1 MQVTLRSRGSGGD
14 EIVNTFHDG
23 DLSFNDDLATDDFFT
38 TPRSRFER
46 TGFRRP
52 KCLDDLM
59 DTSDETASLD
69 QGISQKI
76 KSVKHMDTVS
86 QKVSKT
92 AKKNGRVIADD
103 SAQKID
109 TSELNAKQVET
120 FKDDK
125 LFSRQGSGSY
135 EEHSTIKMGLTN
147 SSSSPSVPPK
157 KRHVVQYMQTFG
169 NERNDQDDFFK
180 GSTLASYVFSLHRRS
195 YFLGLAATNQNFFDL
210 SQLLQ
215 YSDTDRIML
224 PKRYIETEQH
234 DSATRETN
242 HLAAPTNPEILE
254 CVDVSDWLMLRAHD
268 AVSKPNE
275 VRGGPKD
282 ALIAFATQP
291 SGSLLYQE
299 AFLATYRSFVTSYEL
314 VQKLIKRY
322 SYMCA
327 GKERQSVKVANQTFS
342 MLARVVDELCA
353 VEQTRKLIRLI
364 AKFISRLISEDKL
377 KFAKILRNFTIFDF
391 RSVLIAKQ
399 MTYLDAELFHLI
411 EPAEMLWWAQEQNE
425 KKSPN
430 LCRFTEH
437 FNKVSYWVRTLVLES
452 NEQRTREKV
461 MMKFIK
467 IMKQL
472 RAMGNYNSYLAIL
485 SALDSGP
492 IQRLDWSK
500 QITDLL
506 KEHSVVMDSSHSFKN
521 YRTLLAESRP
531 PCLPY
536 IGLVLQDLTFVHIG
550 NSDYLQPEQCNG
562 KRNLLNYGK
571 RWQQF
576 AILDSIR
583 RFKSW
588 NYSIEKDD
596 KVIQFFNEFSNY
608 LSEDEI
614 WERSETIKPRQRKDK

>member
-1 MQVTLRSRGSGGD
+1 LHF
-14 EIVNTFHDG
+14 I
-23 DLSFNDDLATDDFFT
+23 L
-38 TPRSRFER
+38 
-46 TGFRRP
+46 
-52 KCLDDLM
+52 
-59 DTSDETASLD
+59 
-69 QGISQKI
+69 
-76 KSVKHMDTVS
+76 
-86 QKVSKT
+86 T
-92 AKKNGRVIADD
+92 AK
-103 SAQKID
+103 
-109 TSELNAKQVET
+109 NASNDCT
-120 FKDDK
+120 F
-125 LFSRQGSGSY
+125 LFQ
-135 EEHSTIKMGLTN
+135 
-147 SSSSPSVPPK
+147 
-157 KRHVVQYMQTFG
+157 
-169 NERNDQDDFFK
+169 
-180 GSTLASYVFSLHRRS
+180 
-195 YFLGLAATNQNFFDL
+195 
-210 SQLLQ
+210 
-215 YSDTDRIML
+215 
-224 PKRYIETEQH
+224 
-234 DSATRETN
+234 
-242 HLAAPTNPEILE
+242 
-254 CVDVSDWLMLRAHD
+254 
-268 AVSKPNE
+268 

-377 KFAKILRNFTIFDF
+377 KFAKILRFATFSLYNRTMQFYKTIKTNGTDGPQVNAKTKSSSESNSFEKLKQFFIHSRCLIIIEKDLFFRNFTIFDF

-588 NYSIEKDD
+588 Y
-596 KVIQFFNEFSNY
+596 V
-608 LSEDEI
+608 
-614 WERSETIKPRQRKDK
+614 